1 MNKVFIRDTLYIH
14 TVNNLSNLFSVVDAV
29 VGVVVVVVV
38 VVVDFLFSSSGET
51 VKWHRVYN
59 FGRNCF
65 VLLCCCCC
73 CCCLISLDLVLTPHS
88 VA

>member
-14 TVNNLSNLFSVVDAV
+14 TVNNLSNCFVDAV

-38 VVVDFLFSSSGET
+38 VDLLFSSSGET

-73 CCCLISLDLVLTPHS
+73 CLISLDLVLTPHS